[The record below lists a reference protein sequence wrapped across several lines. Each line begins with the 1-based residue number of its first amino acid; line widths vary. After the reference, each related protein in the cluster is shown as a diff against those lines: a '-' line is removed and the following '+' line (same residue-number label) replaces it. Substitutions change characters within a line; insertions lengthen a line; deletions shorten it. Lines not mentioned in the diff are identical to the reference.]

1 MAKNKLSPRQRMI
14 NMMYIVLIA
23 MLALNVDRYVL
34 EAFHLME
41 QDYTASSISFDR
53 KNASLMNTF
62 QKIVVE
68 DEDKAKPYYEKAQEA
83 QRISAE
89 FNAYLTQVKAE
100 IEEMYDGR
108 AENELAEAGLMALKV
123 PEGMEKHAY
132 YFMVED
138 DGKKAAEL
146 QEKINSTKDQLLNLL
161 KPNGDSLFV
170 DESKYNEV
178 LAANLLKA
186 EEPKN
191 TGTAAKTWAST
202 HLEYQPA
209 GALMA
214 MLTQFQ
220 NNAKA
225 LEADVIEK
233 LLQGVNSSSFIIDE
247 LNAAII
253 PQSNY
258 VMAGET
264 YKADVML
271 MATAS
276 NAIPTITVNGS
287 TLNTIEGNTG
297 KIEIPATGVGEK
309 KVSGTI
315 EVKDPKTGKPKSYT
329 YEHTYQVFKP
339 VATVSAEAMKI
350 LYVGLDN
357 PLSIS
362 VPGFS
367 ANDIRVTA
375 SEGASLSGG
384 NGRFKAK
391 VDGSQRKVAITVTA
405 AGRNMGTTTYKVRQV
420 PEPRSQ
426 MGGIRNDGRAKTIG
440 SLCAQSRILANLGE
454 GFAYDL
460 PFTVTSFTIILDSR
474 LGVVSRRVTGNQI
487 PADIKRRVCSMRSG
501 DRIFIE
507 KVKTRNA
514 EYGLTKDAA
523 PAMFVIQ

>member
-367 ANDIRVTA
+367 A
-375 SEGASLSGG
+375 
-384 NGRFKAK
+384 
-391 VDGSQRKVAITVTA
+391 
-405 AGRNMGTTTYKVRQV
+405 
-420 PEPRSQ
+420 
-426 MGGIRNDGRAKTIG
+426 
-440 SLCAQSRILANLGE
+440 
-454 GFAYDL
+454 
-460 PFTVTSFTIILDSR
+460 
-474 LGVVSRRVTGNQI
+474 
-487 PADIKRRVCSMRSG
+487 
-501 DRIFIE
+501 
-507 KVKTRNA
+507 
-514 EYGLTKDAA
+514 
-523 PAMFVIQ
+523 